1 MPGQGKGMLM
11 NIIIADDHKI
21 VRQGLKNLLEKQS
34 NTKVVAETREG
45 LEAVRLVQEHSPDLV
60 ILDISMPGL
69 NGLGA
74 AKRIRE
80 ICPAARIIM
89 LSMHADRRYVLEA
102 LKAGANGYLLKDSA
116 FEELIL
122 AIKMVFNDKIYLSP
136 DITDVL
142 AREYVTTQDNRNDG
156 AFSLLSQREREVLQ
170 MLAEGKSTK
179 DTAEKLS
186 LSVKT
191 VETHRQQLMQ
201 KLNLHSIAELTKY
214 AIREGLTAL

>member
-1 MPGQGKGMLM
+1 M

-21 VRQGLKNLLEKQS
+21 VREGLKNLLEKQS
-34 NTKVVAETREG
+34 NTKVVAETSEG

-80 ICPAARIIM
+80 IYPAARIIM

-122 AIKMVFNDKIYLSP
+122 AIKMVFSDKIYLSP

-142 AREYVTTQDNRNDG
+142 AREYVTTQGNRNDG

-191 VETHRQQLMQ
+191 VETHRQQVMQ